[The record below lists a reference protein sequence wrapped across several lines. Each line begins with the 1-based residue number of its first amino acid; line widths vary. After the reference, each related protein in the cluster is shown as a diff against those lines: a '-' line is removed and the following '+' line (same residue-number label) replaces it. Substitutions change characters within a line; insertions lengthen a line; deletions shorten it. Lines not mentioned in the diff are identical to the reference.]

1 MMSVAARL
9 QAESQAVEVDIKVG
23 PERGAS
29 T

>member
-9 QAESQAVEVDIKVG
+9 QTEAQAVEVDIKAR
-23 PERGAS
+23 PERDAS